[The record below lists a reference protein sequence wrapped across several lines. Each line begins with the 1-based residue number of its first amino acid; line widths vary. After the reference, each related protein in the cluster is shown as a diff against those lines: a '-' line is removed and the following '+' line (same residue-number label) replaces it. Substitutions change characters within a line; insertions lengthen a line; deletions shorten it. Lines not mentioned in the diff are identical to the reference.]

1 MKGLP
6 FFYTEPLNFLEFH
19 RRGKGGKGGGRLDD
33 PDCENVKGL
42 CNKKK
47 KNRNGEGWGGGGG
60 LEVKRAKELKLVV
73 ADKKGKKKRVK
84 GT

>member
-1 MKGLP
+1 M
-6 FFYTEPLNFLEFH
+6 
-19 RRGKGGKGGGRLDD
+19 
-33 PDCENVKGL
+33 
-42 CNKKK
+42 K
-47 KNRNGEGWGGGGG
+47 KNRNGEGWGGAR

>member
-1 MKGLP
+1 M
-6 FFYTEPLNFLEFH
+6 
-19 RRGKGGKGGGRLDD
+19 DVD

-42 CNKKK
+42 CNKKIK
-47 KNRNGEGWGGGGG
+47 MERGGGGAR